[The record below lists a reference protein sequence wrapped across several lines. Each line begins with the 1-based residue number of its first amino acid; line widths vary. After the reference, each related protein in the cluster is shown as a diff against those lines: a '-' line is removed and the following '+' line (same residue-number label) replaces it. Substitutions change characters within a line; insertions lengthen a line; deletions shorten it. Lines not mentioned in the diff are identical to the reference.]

1 VSRPDLKL
9 CIGLIAILAIFGTGA
24 SQAASSSKFAGTCI
38 DVSLGNMS
46 WDNIAQLQGPS
57 NDVPAT
63 VELSKPKFPL
73 SFFAQCTGFGF
84 AIPLG
89 SRIDSITVTIRG
101 YASVADAVY
110 ASSVSS
116 LKPGTSFSTGAYWG
130 TTYANH
136 LFGPSLFNTP
146 WTAAEI
152 NDSGFG
158 FRFRAEYFNGPE
170 GVPVTA
176 VADSMEVTV
185 VYSVGPPTISKQ
197 FGASSI
203 PVNTSTTLGITVTNP
218 NAAAALT
225 GIAFSDTLPEGLLVA
240 TPNGLTNTCGGTAT
254 AAAGGGSLSL
264 TGGTLAATES
274 CTIQITVT
282 GTTLGVKPNTTSTV
296 TSTEGGAGTTSNTA
310 ILTVFLPE
318 LIYENGFE

>member
-1 VSRPDLKL
+1 MGRPDLRL
-9 CIGLIAILAIFGTGA
+9 CVGLIAVLAIFGTGA
-24 SQAASSSKFAGTCI
+24 SQAATSSKFAGTCI

-57 NDVPAT
+57 DDVPAT

-73 SFFAQCTGFGF
+73 SFYAQCTGFGF

-89 SRIDSITVTIRG
+89 NKIDSITVVIRG
-101 YASVADAVY
+101 YASVATAVF

-116 LKPGTSFSTGAYWG
+116 LKPGTSFSNGGFWG

-136 LFGPSLFNTP
+136 FIGPSLFNTP

-185 VYSVGPPTISKQ
+185 EYS
-197 FGASSI
+197 
-203 PVNTSTTLGITVTNP
+203 
-218 NAAAALT
+218 
-225 GIAFSDTLPEGLLVA
+225 
-240 TPNGLTNTCGGTAT
+240 
-254 AAAGGGSLSL
+254 
-264 TGGTLAATES
+264 
-274 CTIQITVT
+274 
-282 GTTLGVKPNTTSTV
+282 
-296 TSTEGGAGTTSNTA
+296 
-310 ILTVFLPE
+310 PE
-318 LIYENGFE
+318 LVFENGFEQPD